1 MIEGLKLL
9 LPLLK
14 QLIYSFQ
21 PDKFSK
27 VSVNLQESSKP
38 CQTDISSQ
46 NSIENAITSINP
58 TSTPKSQQ
66 TPKLWASVTPI
77 TAKIDLPVPHLLL
90 YI

>member
-1 MIEGLKLL
+1 MKLKIYQIDAFASKAFEGNPAAVVPLEAWIEDEVM
-9 LPLLK
+9 
-14 QLIYSFQ
+14 QQIAMEN
-21 PDKFSK
+21 
-27 VSVNLQESSKP
+27 NLS
-38 CQTDISSQ
+38 
-46 NSIENAITSINP
+46 P